1 MKLLTFLTLL
11 ILISATM
18 TGCAVFESIVVVEE
32 PIVFEALTVPGFEV
46 EVESILRIYSPVID
60 SEGNIEDDTYEV
72 HDDLT
77 ALLDILKGLEVDI
90 PEMPAS
96 DFNFRV
102 ELISFDF
109 VADEAGLENGY
120 DRELPSL
127 VQGLASVEEDGV
139 VRFPEVTFA
148 DAGVFTYKISQQIEG
163 SEGDDGEDD
172 GQVFGWALDN
182 SSMMITITVSEDFE
196 VGKLVAEVE
205 KEDFTFE
212 NIFTYDISELVYAG
226 VQMRL
231 EERLARICEDFDLA
245 PIESALERYGDG
257 VSIYFEN
264 LDTGCVFK
272 HNEEENFFAASV
284 TKAPFALWVYKKAE
298 EGYVCL
304 DMTMYFTQDVLRLRS
319 GIIRHEYE
327 LGDAFPLRRILAL
340 NLYESDNTATQMLLR
355 EFGYREYA
363 DFIEKLGGT
372 REYAK
377 DVWNSRITAEEAGF
391 FAREIYNYI
400 ESDQEYS
407 DEFRR
412 YLLNNQ
418 YPFIV
423 ADYPVAS
430 KTGWHE
436 YFGAWHDMAI
446 VYAPSPYILTIL
458 SSDRTGTDEDHEA
471 YEYISLAF
479 QEFNRVNFE
488 PYIEYFSD

>member
-11 ILISATM
+11 IFISITMSGCELI
-18 TGCAVFESIVVVEE
+18 EE
-32 PIVFEALTVPGFEV
+32 PIVLEAVTLPGFEV
-46 EVESILRIYSPVID
+46 EMETILSVYSPVID
-60 SEGNIEDDTYEV
+60 SDGNIEDESYEV
-72 HDDLT
+72 HDDVT
-77 ALLDILKGLEVDI
+77 AIADVLKGLEVDI
-90 PEMPAS
+90 PAIPAS
-96 DFNFRV
+96 EFTFEV
-102 ELISFDF
+102 ELISYDFDAEE
-109 VADEAGLENGY
+109 VGEVNDYYE
-120 DRELPSL
+120 ELPTL
-127 VQGLASVEEDGV
+127 IQGLVTVKGEDV
-139 VRFPEVTFA
+139 VRFPEITFTE
-148 DAGVFTYKISQQIEG
+148 AGVFVYQISQQVED
-163 SEGDDGEDD
+163 SEGDGGEGDD
-172 GQVFGWALDN
+172 LVFGWVLDD
-182 SSMMITITVSEDFE
+182 SSMMVTVTVSEDLE
-196 VGKLVAEVE
+196 AGTLVAEVE

-212 NIFTYDISELVYAG
+212 NNFTYDISEAVYAS
-226 VQMRL
+226 VELRL
-231 EERLARICEDFDLA
+231 EERLARICDDFDLE

-257 VSIYFEN
+257 VAIYFEN

-298 EGYVCL
+298 EGYVSL

-319 GIIRHEYE
+319 GIIRHEYD
-327 LGDAFPLRRILAL
+327 LGYAFPLRRILAL

-363 DFIEKLGGT
+363 DFIEELGGT

-377 DVWNSRITAEEAGF
+377 DVWNSRITADEAGF

-418 YPFIV
+418 FPFIV

-436 YFGAWHDMAI
+436 DFGAWHDMAI
-446 VYAPSPYILTIL
+446 VYAPSPYILVIL

-471 YEYISLAF
+471 YEYISHAF

-488 PYIEYFSD
+488 PYIEHFRE